1 MVRGTPS
8 MCVDAFLLLHE
19 MAPSA
24 MQAYASSLH
33 LHAAT
38 EAERRVLSPYF
49 LYLAVGQEMMGSRY
63 WFFTVNELGQMDIGA
78 QLDYIDR
85 QKREELLPDK
95 TRLQQEGAKPSR
107 KRAHRP
113 SLR

>member
-1 MVRGTPS
+1 MS
-8 MCVDAFLLLHE
+8 F
-19 MAPSA
+19 SA
-24 MQAYASSLH
+24 VQANAASVVV
-33 LHAAT
+33 HAT
-38 EAERRVLSPYF
+38 AEPETRFPFALRVYVI
-49 LYLAVGQEMMGSRY
+49 AGQEMMGSRY

-95 TRLQQEGAKPSR
+95 TRLQQEGGKPSR

>member
-1 MVRGTPS
+1 MPSLIRLMSSSAVQANAAFVVVHATAEPETSYQTPF
-8 MCVDAFLLLHE
+8 AL
-19 MAPSA
+19 
-24 MQAYASSLH
+24 
-33 LHAAT
+33 
-38 EAERRVLSPYF
+38 RVYVI
-49 LYLAVGQEMMGSRY
+49 AGQEMMGSRY

-95 TRLQQEGAKPSR
+95 TRLQQEGGKPSR